1 MLRDTSGT
9 EAFCDRM
16 FAIAVS
22 LLVLDP
28 ACAKTAFTTD
38 GELRRDADSAQ
49 IAVGGDSARSTVR
62 VPRAPEHT
70 AMGHSD
76 AADRAEGRRA
86 PGTAWPL
93 VT

>member
-38 GELRRDADSAQ
+38 GDCDVSPPRR
-49 IAVGGDSARSTVR
+49 RL
-62 VPRAPEHT
+62 PRAGIPR
-70 AMGHSD
+70 
-76 AADRAEGRRA
+76 AAQFAFQGRLSTPRWA
-86 PGTAWPL
+86 IQMPPIVLKVVAHPGQPGRW
-93 VT
+93 